1 MTSTHIHIR
10 PYQPGDEEQVVQ
22 LWHCCNLIV
31 PWNNPRHDIWLKLQV
46 QPDLFLVG
54 TVNEEVVA
62 TVMVGYDGHRGW
74 LNYLA
79 VAPDR
84 QRQGLGRCMVAA
96 ATAQLKQLGC
106 PKLNVQIRASNA
118 AVIDFYAR
126 LGFQRDDVVSMG
138 LRL

>member
-1 MTSTHIHIR
+1 MTSSELAIR
-10 PYQPGDEEQVVQ
+10 PYRPDDEEQVVQ
-22 LWHCCNLIV
+22 LWRRCNLVV
-31 PWNNPRHDIWLKLQV
+31 PWNNPYHDIWLKLQV

-54 TVNEEVVA
+54 TVAEDVVA
-62 TVMVGYDGHRGW
+62 TVMVAYDGHRGW

-84 QRQGLGRCMVAA
+84 QRQGLGRGMVEA

-118 AVIDFYAR
+118 AAIDFYTR
-126 LGFQRDDVVSMG
+126 LGFQQDDVVSMG